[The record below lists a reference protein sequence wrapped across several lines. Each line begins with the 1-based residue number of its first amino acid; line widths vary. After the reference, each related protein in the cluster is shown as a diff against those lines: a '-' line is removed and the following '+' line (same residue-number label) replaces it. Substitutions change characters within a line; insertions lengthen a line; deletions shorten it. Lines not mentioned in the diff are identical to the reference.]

1 MAKLRPVRIVV
12 LAFYCF
18 FLALFFLSAT
28 ANTLFGNNNAVSA
41 SDTAW
46 LAATVYISLAVL
58 SVIVGIGILYYSQ
71 LCWKILFFSLIITI
85 TTMASL
91 VFDGLILFFW
101 NIKVFYQYYQDIQL
115 TGAMW
120 YSFVFIFTS
129 GTIVL
134 YFLTRE
140 ETLVHFG
147 EMGHLIE
154 PF

>member
-28 ANTLFGNNNAVSA
+28 ANTVFGNNS
-41 SDTAW
+41 
-46 LAATVYISLAVL
+46 VL
-58 SVIVGIGILYYSQ
+58 SNTDVLVASAYIALALLSVSVGIGFLYYNQ
-71 LCWKILFFSLIITI
+71 VCWKILFFSLIICI
-85 TTMASL
+85 STMASL
-91 VFDGLILFFW
+91 VFDALILLCF
-101 NIKVFYQYYQDIQL
+101 NTKLFYKYYQDIQL
-115 TGAMW
+115 TPAMW
-120 YSFVFIFTS
+120 FSFLFIFIS
-129 GTIVL
+129 GTTVL